1 MYNRFILVLG
11 VFICI
16 MVATFL
22 RDVTA
27 TFPSVTDT
35 YIHTYTH
42 HENRSRVR
50 KLATLAIILLEHIDS

>member
-1 MYNRFILVLG
+1 ML
-11 VFICI
+11 
-16 MVATFL
+16 ATFL

-35 YIHTYTH
+35 YIHMYIH

-50 KLATLAIILLEHIDS
+50 KLATLAIIIIILNTL